1 MVHERLGPNKELSE
15 KMGGKMKLY
24 DVSNNTTVI
33 IKDEKVIISPWS
45 LEIKKGDVLQFDH
58 IDGMYSYCRIKTKIL
73 FIRLLGRK

>member
-1 MVHERLGPNKELSE
+1 
-15 KMGGKMKLY
+15 MKLY

-58 IDGMYSYCRIKTKIL
+58 LLGRWKLKREMFFNLITLMGCTLIARIKTKIL